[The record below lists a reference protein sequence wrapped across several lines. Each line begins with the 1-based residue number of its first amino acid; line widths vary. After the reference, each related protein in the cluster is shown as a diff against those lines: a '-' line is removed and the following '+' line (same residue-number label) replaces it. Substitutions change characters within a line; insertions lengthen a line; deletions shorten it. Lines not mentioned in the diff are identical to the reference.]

1 MAITPGLT
9 EATAK
14 TFFSTLK
21 EVGTDKAVSEALIG
35 GAVGVGS
42 NLAYNTVSGDSGG
55 YTGAALLGGAVGGLG
70 RAGLKHFNL
79 EDKAANLVSTF
90 KSGAVGGLT
99 QAKNV
104 AGSKSQTAPSAQRIM
119 KGRQESPIKDYIKAE
134 EKALKQGNRL
144 MDEGYISQGQEQI
157 DLSTSYG
164 LQRKNLQADQ
174 FKHQTKNMSP
184 GEIEDKYASQG
195 GSKYIKDNLD
205 PNFRSIDDRLRDN
218 TVAANSMRNGP
229 KPKTSGLGAASTG
242 GASSSAGRGS
252 SDEHYAD
259 ALDFM
264 VKSGKA
270 SSTGLQKQF
279 NIGYNRA
286 SSMMDAF
293 EVDGIVSA
301 ASKNGKRNLLL

>member
-1 MAITPGLT
+1 MAITPGIT

-35 GAVGVGS
+35 GAVGVGG

-104 AGSKSQTAPSAQRIM
+104 AGTKSQTAPTAQRIM

-144 MDEGYISQGQEQI
+144 IDEGYISQGQEQV

-164 LQRKNLQADQ
+164 LQRKNLQSDQ
-174 FKHQTKNMSP
+174 FKHQTKGMSP
-184 GEIEDKYASQG
+184 GDIEDKYASQG
-195 GSKYIKDNLD
+195 GAKYIKDNLD

-218 TVAANSMRNGP
+218 TAAANSMR
-229 KPKTSGLGAASTG
+229 SASRLNTANTG
-242 GASSSAGRGS
+242 KASASASAGRGS
-252 SDEHYAD
+252 SDEYYNS

-264 VKSGKA
+264 MNSGRA
-270 SSTGLQKQF
+270 SPTGLQKQF

-293 EVDGIVSA
+293 EADGVVSA
-301 ASKNGKRNLLL
+301 ASKNGKRNLLI